1 MVYAHDDLAESPT
14 IYFPDYLISVGNVV
28 ANNHFIGPIV
38 PLEPEIVSMI
48 HAVATGVKKAL
59 EAFGLFGFRSPQIV
73 HFRELKDLL
82 LLKWREVFLKMEVPN
97 DFLPSQGEFGRGRS
111 GFS

>member
-1 MVYAHDDLAESPT
+1 MVYAHDDLPESPT
-14 IYFPDYLISVGNVV
+14 IYFPNDLISVRNMVTY
-28 ANNHFIGPIV
+28 NHFVGPVV
-38 PLEPEIVSMI
+38 PLEPEIVRMI

-59 EAFGLFGFRSPQIV
+59 QAFCLFGLGGPQIV

-82 LLKWREVFLKMEVPN
+82 LLKRREVFLKMEVPY

-111 GFS
+111 GLS